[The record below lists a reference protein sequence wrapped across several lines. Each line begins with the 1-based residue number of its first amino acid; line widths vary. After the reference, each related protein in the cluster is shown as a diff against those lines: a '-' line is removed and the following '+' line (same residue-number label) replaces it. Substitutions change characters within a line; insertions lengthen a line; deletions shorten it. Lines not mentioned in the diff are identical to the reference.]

1 MSNIIMA
8 LDQGTTSSRTIL
20 YNERGETLAMAN
32 EEFSCQFPKSGW
44 VEQEAEDIWRTQ
56 KNTMEAALKKAGLTM
71 GDVDAIGITN
81 QRETVIAWNAETGA
95 AVGKAIV
102 WQCRRTADYCDELK
116 QEGFDK
122 IIKER
127 TGLVTDAYFSGS
139 KIRWI
144 LRNNTRARELAG
156 QGQLKVGTVDSW
168 LIWKLTGGKVHATDV
183 SNACRTM
190 IFNIHTLKW
199 EPEILRKLEIPEDI
213 LPEVKPSSGILGKT
227 DKEIFGHEV
236 PIAGVAGDQQAALF
250 GQAGYEKGMTKI
262 TYGTGCFMVMNTG
275 AEPIPSPSGLLTT
288 IAWQIGDEV
297 TYALEG
303 SVFIAGALMQWMRD
317 DLNLFADVA
326 KTEEMA
332 TAIDS
337 TDGLY
342 IVPAFVGLGAPYW
355 DPYARGIMVGITR
368 GTTKNHVV
376 RAGLQSMAYQA
387 NDLLT
392 AMVQDSGIKIK
403 VVKVDGGASAND
415 YLCQFQA
422 DLLGV
427 DVSRPKNVETT
438 AMGAAFLAGLA
449 VGVWK
454 DTDEIK
460 DYWKEDRA
468 FQLNQSQE
476 KVDLCLNGWRKA
488 VERAKGW
495 AKEEKS

>member
-1 MSNIIMA
+1 MANIIMA

-20 YNERGETLAMAN
+20 YNEKGETLAMAN
-32 EEFSCQFPKSGW
+32 EEFSCQYPKAGW
-44 VEQEAEDIWRTQ
+44 VEQDAEDIWRTQ
-56 KNTMEAALKKAGLTM
+56 KNTMEAALKNAGLILS
-71 GDVDAIGITN
+71 DVAAIGITN
-81 QRETVIAWNAETGA
+81 QRETVTAWHAETGEP
-95 AVGKAIV
+95 VGKSIV
-102 WQCRRTADYCDELK
+102 WQCRRTADYCDRLK
-116 QEGFDK
+116 NEGFDK
-122 IIKER
+122 VIKEK

-144 LRNNTRARELAG
+144 LRNNIEARELAT
-156 QGQLKVGTVDSW
+156 QGKLKVGTVDSW

-190 IFNIHTLKW
+190 LFNIHDLKW
-199 EPEILRKLEIPEDI
+199 EPAILEKLEIPEDI
-213 LPEVKPSSGILGKT
+213 LPGVKPSSGILGKT
-227 DKEIFGHEV
+227 DKGIFGHEV

-275 AEPIPSPSGLLTT
+275 SEPISSPSGLLTT
-288 IAWQIGDEV
+288 IAWQIGDKV

-317 DLNLFADVA
+317 DLNLFKDVS

-332 TAIDS
+332 TAIPS
-337 TDGLY
+337 TEGLY

-355 DPYARGIMVGITR
+355 DPYARGIIVGITR

-387 NDLLT
+387 NDLLK
-392 AMVQDSGIKIK
+392 AMVKDSGIKIK
-403 VVKVDGGASAND
+403 IVKVDGGASANN
-415 YLCQFQA
+415 YLCQFQS
-422 DLLGV
+422 DILGV
-427 DVSRPKNVETT
+427 TVSRPRNVETT

-454 DTDEIK
+454 DTDQIK
-460 DYWKEDRA
+460 AFWEEDRS
-468 FQLNQSQE
+468 FQLSQNQE
-476 KVDLCLNGWRKA
+476 KVETCLRGWQKA
-488 VERAKGW
+488 VERARGW
-495 AKEEKS
+495 AKD

>member
-1 MSNIIMA
+1 MANIIMA

-20 YNERGETLAMAN
+20 YNEKGETLAMAN
-32 EEFSCQFPKSGW
+32 EEFSCQYPKAGW
-44 VEQEAEDIWRTQ
+44 VEQDAEDIWRTQ
-56 KNTMEAALKKAGLTM
+56 KNTMAAALKNAGLILS
-71 GDVDAIGITN
+71 DVAAIGITN
-81 QRETVIAWNAETGA
+81 QRETVTAWHAETGKP
-95 AVGKAIV
+95 VGKSIV
-102 WQCRRTADYCDELK
+102 WQCRRTADYCDKLK
-116 QEGFDK
+116 NEGFDK
-122 IIKER
+122 VIKEK

-144 LRNNTRARELAG
+144 LRNNIEARELAT
-156 QGQLKVGTVDSW
+156 QGKLKVGTVDSW

-190 IFNIHTLKW
+190 LFNIHDLKW
-199 EPEILRKLEIPEDI
+199 EPAILEKLEIPEDI
-213 LPEVKPSSGILGKT
+213 LPVVKPSSGILGKT
-227 DKEIFGHEV
+227 DKGIFGHEV

-275 AEPIPSPSGLLTT
+275 SEPISSPSGLLTT
-288 IAWQIGDEV
+288 IAWQIGDKV

-317 DLNLFADVA
+317 DLNLFKDVS

-332 TAIDS
+332 TAIPS
-337 TDGLY
+337 TEGLY

-355 DPYARGIMVGITR
+355 DPYARGIIVGITR

-387 NDLLT
+387 NDLLK
-392 AMVQDSGIKIK
+392 AMIKDSGIKIK
-403 VVKVDGGASAND
+403 IVKVDGGASANN
-415 YLCQFQA
+415 YLCQFQS
-422 DLLGV
+422 DILGV
-427 DVSRPKNVETT
+427 TVSRPRNVETT

-454 DTDEIK
+454 DTDQIK
-460 DYWKEDRA
+460 AFWKEDRS
-468 FQLNQSQE
+468 FQLSQNQE
-476 KVDLCLNGWRKA
+476 KVETCLRGWQKA
-488 VERAKGW
+488 VERARGW
-495 AKEEKS
+495 AKD

>member
-1 MSNIIMA
+1 MSNVIMA

-32 EEFSCQFPKSGW
+32 EEFPCQYPKAGW

-56 KNTMEAALKKAGLTM
+56 KNTMFQALEKAGLTL

-81 QRETVIAWNAETGA
+81 QRETVIAWNARTGE

-102 WQCRRTADYCDELK
+102 WQCRRTADYCDQLK
-116 QEGFDK
+116 EEGFDK
-122 IIKER
+122 VIKDR

-144 LRNNTRARELAG
+144 LRNIPEARELAS
-156 QGQLKVGTVDSW
+156 QGTLRVGTVDSW

-190 IFNIHTLKW
+190 IYNIHEMKW
-199 EPEILRKLEIPEDI
+199 EPEILDKLGIPDDI

-227 DKEIFGHEV
+227 DKGIFGQEV

-275 AEPIPSPSGLLTT
+275 TEAIPSPSGLLTT
-288 IAWQIGDEV
+288 IAWQIGDKV

-317 DLNLFADVA
+317 DLNLFTNVAD
-326 KTEEMA
+326 TQEMA
-332 TAIDS
+332 TAIPS
-337 TDGLY
+337 TEGLY
-342 IVPAFVGLGAPYW
+342 IVPAFVGLGAPHW
-355 DPYARGIMVGITR
+355 DPYARGIIVGLTR
-368 GTTKNHVV
+368 GTTKNHIV
-376 RAGLQSMAYQA
+376 RAGLQAMAYQA

-392 AMVQDSGIKIK
+392 AMVQDSGIRIKI
-403 VVKVDGGASAND
+403 VKVDGGASAND

-422 DLLGV
+422 DILGV
-427 DVSRPKNVETT
+427 KVSRPENIETT

-449 VGVWK
+449 VGIWK

-460 DYWKEDRA
+460 AYWKEERS

-476 KVDLCLNGWRKA
+476 KVDQCLRGWQKA
-488 VERAKGW
+488 VERSRGW
-495 AKEEKS
+495 EKD

>member
-1 MSNIIMA
+1 MANIIMA

-20 YNERGETLAMAN
+20 YNEKGETLAMAN
-32 EEFSCQFPKSGW
+32 EEFSCQYPKAGW
-44 VEQEAEDIWRTQ
+44 VEQDAEDIWRTQ
-56 KNTMEAALKKAGLTM
+56 KNTMEAALKNAGLILS
-71 GDVDAIGITN
+71 DVAAIGITN
-81 QRETVIAWNAETGA
+81 QRETVTAWHAETGA
-95 AVGKAIV
+95 PVGKSIV
-102 WQCRRTADYCDELK
+102 WQCRRTADYCDKLK
-116 QEGFDK
+116 NEGFDK
-122 IIKER
+122 VIKEK

-144 LRNNTRARELAG
+144 LRNNIEARELAT
-156 QGQLKVGTVDSW
+156 QGKLKVGTVDSW

-190 IFNIHTLKW
+190 LFNIHDLKW
-199 EPEILRKLEIPEDI
+199 EPAILEKLEIPEDI
-213 LPEVKPSSGILGKT
+213 LPGVKPSSGILGKT
-227 DKEIFGHEV
+227 DKGIFGHEV

-275 AEPIPSPSGLLTT
+275 SEPISSPSGLLTT
-288 IAWQIGDEV
+288 IAWQIGDKV

-317 DLNLFADVA
+317 DLNLFKDVS

-332 TAIDS
+332 TAIPS
-337 TDGLY
+337 TEGLY

-355 DPYARGIMVGITR
+355 DPYARGIIVGITR

-387 NDLLT
+387 NDLLK
-392 AMVQDSGIKIK
+392 AMVKDSGIKIK
-403 VVKVDGGASAND
+403 IVKVDGGASANN
-415 YLCQFQA
+415 YLCQFQS
-422 DLLGV
+422 DILGV
-427 DVSRPKNVETT
+427 TVSRPRNVETT

-454 DTDEIK
+454 DTDQIK
-460 DYWKEDRA
+460 AFWKEDRS
-468 FQLNQSQE
+468 FQLSQNQE
-476 KVDLCLNGWRKA
+476 KVETCLRGWQKA
-488 VERAKGW
+488 VERARGW
-495 AKEEKS
+495 AKD

>member
-1 MSNIIMA
+1 MANIIMA

-20 YNERGETLAMAN
+20 YNEKGETLAMAN
-32 EEFSCQFPKSGW
+32 EEFSCQYPKAGW
-44 VEQEAEDIWRTQ
+44 VEQDAEDIWRTQ
-56 KNTMEAALKKAGLTM
+56 KNTMEAALKNAGLILS
-71 GDVDAIGITN
+71 DVAAIGITN
-81 QRETVIAWNAETGA
+81 QRETVIAWHAETGEP
-95 AVGKAIV
+95 VGKSIV
-102 WQCRRTADYCDELK
+102 WQCRRTADYCDKLK
-116 QEGFDK
+116 IEGFDK
-122 IIKER
+122 VIKEK

-144 LRNNTRARELAG
+144 LRNNIEARELAT
-156 QGQLKVGTVDSW
+156 QGKLKVGTVDSW

-190 IFNIHTLKW
+190 LFNIHDLKW
-199 EPEILRKLEIPEDI
+199 EPAILEKLEIPEDI
-213 LPEVKPSSGILGKT
+213 LPGVKPSSGILGKT
-227 DKEIFGHEV
+227 DKGIFGHEV

-275 AEPIPSPSGLLTT
+275 SEPISSPSGLLTT
-288 IAWQIGDEV
+288 IAWQIGDKV

-317 DLNLFADVA
+317 DLNLFKDVS

-332 TAIDS
+332 TAIPS
-337 TDGLY
+337 TEGLY

-355 DPYARGIMVGITR
+355 DPYARGIIVGITR

-387 NDLLT
+387 NDLLK
-392 AMVQDSGIKIK
+392 AMVKDSGIKIK
-403 VVKVDGGASAND
+403 IVKVDGGASANN
-415 YLCQFQA
+415 YLCQFQS
-422 DLLGV
+422 DILGV
-427 DVSRPKNVETT
+427 TVSRPRNVETT

-454 DTDEIK
+454 DTDQIK
-460 DYWKEDRA
+460 AFWKEDRS
-468 FQLNQSQE
+468 FHLSQNQE
-476 KVDLCLNGWRKA
+476 KVETCLRGWQKA
-488 VERAKGW
+488 VERARGW
-495 AKEEKS
+495 AKD

>member
-1 MSNIIMA
+1 MANIIMA

-20 YNERGETLAMAN
+20 YNEKGETLAMAN
-32 EEFSCQFPKSGW
+32 EEFSCQYPKAGW
-44 VEQEAEDIWRTQ
+44 VEQDAEDIWRTQ
-56 KNTMEAALKKAGLTM
+56 KNTMEAALKNAGLILS
-71 GDVDAIGITN
+71 DVSAIGITN
-81 QRETVIAWNAETGA
+81 QRETVTAWHAETGA
-95 AVGKAIV
+95 PVGKSIV
-102 WQCRRTADYCDELK
+102 WQCRRTADYCDKLK
-116 QEGFDK
+116 NEGFDK
-122 IIKER
+122 VIKEK

-144 LRNNTRARELAG
+144 LRNNTEARELAI
-156 QGQLKVGTVDSW
+156 QGKLKVGTVDSW

-190 IFNIHTLKW
+190 LFNIHDLKW
-199 EPEILRKLEIPEDI
+199 EPTILEKLEIPGDI
-213 LPEVKPSSGILGKT
+213 LPGVKPSSGILGKT
-227 DKEIFGHEV
+227 DKGIFGYEV

-275 AEPIPSPSGLLTT
+275 SEPISSPSGLLTT
-288 IAWQIGDEV
+288 IAWQIGDKV

-317 DLNLFADVA
+317 DLNLFKDVS

-332 TAIDS
+332 TAIPS
-337 TDGLY
+337 TEGLY

-355 DPYARGIMVGITR
+355 DPYARGIIVGITR

-387 NDLLT
+387 NDLLK
-392 AMVQDSGIKIK
+392 AMVKDSGIKIK
-403 VVKVDGGASAND
+403 IVKVDGGASANN
-415 YLCQFQA
+415 YLCQFQS
-422 DLLGV
+422 DILGV
-427 DVSRPKNVETT
+427 TVSRPRNVETT

-454 DTDEIK
+454 DTDQIK
-460 DYWKEDRA
+460 SFWKEDRS
-468 FQLNQSQE
+468 FQLSQNQE
-476 KVDLCLNGWRKA
+476 EVETCLRGWQKA
-488 VERAKGW
+488 VERARGW
-495 AKEEKS
+495 AKD

>member
-1 MSNIIMA
+1 MANIIMA

-20 YNERGETLAMAN
+20 YNEKGETLAMAN
-32 EEFSCQFPKSGW
+32 EEFSCQYPKAGW
-44 VEQEAEDIWRTQ
+44 VEQDAEDIWRTQ
-56 KNTMEAALKKAGLTM
+56 KNTMEAALKKAGLILS
-71 GDVDAIGITN
+71 DVAVIGITN
-81 QRETVIAWNAETGA
+81 QRETVTAWHAETGA
-95 AVGKAIV
+95 PVGKSIV
-102 WQCRRTADYCDELK
+102 WQCRRTADYCDKLK
-116 QEGFDK
+116 NEGFDK
-122 IIKER
+122 VIKEK

-144 LRNNTRARELAG
+144 LRNNIEARELAN
-156 QGQLKVGTVDSW
+156 QGKLKVGTVDSW

-190 IFNIHTLKW
+190 LFNIHDLKW
-199 EPEILRKLEIPEDI
+199 EPAILEKLEIPEDI
-213 LPEVKPSSGILGKT
+213 LPGVKPSSGILGKT
-227 DKEIFGHEV
+227 DKGIFGHEV

-275 AEPIPSPSGLLTT
+275 SEPILSPSGLLTT

-317 DLNLFADVA
+317 DLNLFKDVS

-332 TAIDS
+332 TAIPS
-337 TDGLY
+337 TEGVY

-355 DPYARGIMVGITR
+355 DPYARGIIVGITR

-387 NDLLT
+387 NDLLK
-392 AMVQDSGIKIK
+392 AMVKDSGIKIK
-403 VVKVDGGASAND
+403 IVKVDGGASANN
-415 YLCQFQA
+415 YLCQFQS
-422 DLLGV
+422 DILGV
-427 DVSRPKNVETT
+427 TVSRPRNVETT

-454 DTDEIK
+454 DTDQIK
-460 DYWKEDRA
+460 AYWKEDRS
-468 FQLNQSQE
+468 FQLSQNQE
-476 KVDLCLNGWRKA
+476 KVEACLRGWQKA
-488 VERAKGW
+488 VERARGW
-495 AKEEKS
+495 AKD

>member
-1 MSNIIMA
+1 MSNVIMA

-20 YNERGETLAMAN
+20 YNQRGETLATAN
-32 EEFSCQFPKSGW
+32 EEFSCQYPKSGW

-71 GDVDAIGITN
+71 ADVDAVGITN

-102 WQCRRTADYCDELK
+102 WQCRRTADYCDQLK
-116 QEGFDK
+116 AEGFDK
-122 IIKER
+122 VIKNK

-144 LRNNTRARELAG
+144 LRNNTRARELAA
-156 QGQLKVGTVDSW
+156 QSKLKVGTVDSW
-168 LIWKLTGGKVHATDV
+168 LIWKLTAGKVHATDV

-190 IFNIHTLKW
+190 IYNIHNLQW
-199 EPEILRKLEIPEDI
+199 EPDILTKLGIPEDI

-227 DKEIFGHEV
+227 DKEAFGHEV

-275 AEPIPSPSGLLTT
+275 TEPIPSPSGLLTT
-288 IAWQIGDEV
+288 IAWQIGDTV

-326 KTEEMA
+326 ETQEMA
-332 TAIDS
+332 TAIPS
-337 TDGLY
+337 TEGLY
-342 IVPAFVGLGAPYW
+342 IVPAFVGLGAPHW

-392 AMVQDSGIKIK
+392 AMVKDSGIKIK

-422 DLLGV
+422 DILGV
-427 DVSRPKNVETT
+427 RVSRPENVETT

-460 DYWKEDRA
+460 AYWKEDRA

-476 KVDLCLNGWRKA
+476 KVDQCLRGWQKA
-488 VERAKGW
+488 VDRAKGW
-495 AKEEKS
+495 AKEENR